1 MKLII
6 LCLIAIFVL
15 TSFSY
20 GQKQEIGVVSYTFRN
35 SFSKDVPGTL
45 DKIKAMGI
53 TNMEFSSLFGKT
65 AQELKDLLDA
75 RGMRCTSLGVSY
87 NDLLNN
93 SEQVISNAKTL
104 GASFVRIGSIPH
116 SGPLT
121 EEVVEKAADDFNSFG
136 ALLKKNG
143 LEFCFHNHAVEFS
156 PAKDLINGTFYDYLI
171 QKTNPDYVSFEIDIY
186 WVYYPGHD
194 PVALLKKY
202 PDRFKLMHLKDLK
215 KGIARNPEGK
225 GSSPDYNVAVG
236 TGQLDIKA
244 ILKAASATSIKY
256 FYLEDESSSVDLQV
270 PQSLKYLKDI
280 MN

>member
-1 MKLII
+1 MKRII
-6 LCLIAIFVL
+6 LCLIAIFAL
-15 TSFSY
+15 APFSY
-20 GQKQEIGVVSYTFRN
+20 GQMQEIGVVSYTFRD

-53 TNMEFSSLFGKT
+53 TNIEFSSLFGKT

-87 NDLLNN
+87 NDLLNK

-121 EEVVEKAADDFNSFG
+121 EEVVKKAADDFNSFG

-143 LEFCFHNHAVEFS
+143 LEFCFHNHAVEFL
-156 PAKDLINGTFYDYLI
+156 PAKGLINGTFYDYLI

-215 KGIARNPEGK
+215 KGVARNPEGK
-225 GSSPDYNVAVG
+225 GSSADYNVAVG

-244 ILKAASATSIKY
+244 ILKAARATSIKY
-256 FYLEDESSSVDLQV
+256 FYLEDESSSVDQQV
-270 PQSLKYLKDI
+270 PQSLKYLKEI
-280 MN
+280 SN